1 MLKKITAVIVALAAV
16 LGFYIGFQ
24 PDEFSFFEGEGV
36 SAKSPILSLEFE
48 DDTAQAASISQTGIS
63 QGKYEAKLKL
73 FGLLPIKTAQINV
86 IKQQE
91 MIPLGLPFGVK
102 LYTRGV
108 IVVGSSDVVCGGQKI
123 NPAHD
128 AGIREGDVI
137 LSYNGVQIRS
147 NEELS
152 EQVQKSGGQ
161 KQEVKVQRNNLE
173 FTASVTPVRDDGDGS
188 YRIGIW
194 VRDSTAGI
202 GTLTFYNKTEKT
214 LAGLG
219 HSISDTDTG
228 LMMPVSSGQ
237 VIKAV
242 ITGTQVGT
250 VGSPGELLGEFK
262 DNIVYGSVT
271 ENNTT
276 GLFAKC
282 TTEQFDDMPSYE
294 IALKQEI
301 ETGPAQILA
310 TVDGESPQ
318 AYDIEIE
325 KINNNLENTRNMV
338 IRITDQRLID
348 KTGGIVQGM
357 SGSPIIQNGKLIG
370 AVTHVLVS
378 NPQKGYA
385 IFIEKMLLGE

>member
-1 MLKKITAVIVALAAV
+1 MLKKITAIVVILAAV

-24 PDEFSFFEGEGV
+24 PDDFSFFEGQSV
-36 SAKSPILSLEFE
+36 KTSSPFIKFEFK
-48 DDTAQAASISQTGIS
+48 DDTVQAASLSQSGVK

-108 IVVGSSDVVCGGQKI
+108 IVVGSNDVVSGGKKV
-123 NPAHD
+123 NPAYD

-152 EQVQKSGGQ
+152 AQVQKSDGN
-161 KQEVKVQRNNLE
+161 KQQVKVKRNNLE
-173 FTASVTPVRDDGDGS
+173 FTTSVTPVRDDGDAS

-228 LMMPVSSGQ
+228 LVMPVSSGQ

-242 ITGTQVGT
+242 ITGAQVGA
-250 VGSPGELLGEFK
+250 VGAPGELLGEFK
-262 DNIVYGSVT
+262 DDIVYGNVT
-271 ENNTT
+271 ENKTT
-276 GLFAKC
+276 GLFANC
-282 TTEQFDDMPSYE
+282 TTSQFDDMPSYQ

-301 ETGPAQILA
+301 KTGPAQILA
-310 TVDGESPQ
+310 TVDGEDPQ
-318 AYDIEIE
+318 AFDIEIE

-338 IRITDQRLID
+338 IKITDERLID
-348 KTGGIVQGM
+348 RTGGIVQGM

-378 NPQKGYA
+378 DPEKGYG
-385 IFIEKMLLGE
+385 IFVEKMLLGE